1 MSLRDDI
8 RSNPACA
15 DALARRDCDELARIV
30 SAGRTIIGPIEKKDF
45 AIWCAASGMR
55 AAIEDHASNPA
66 SPLRAIALS
75 LKDFLVGPPDAGI
88 DFSEPGNQQSLA
100 AWEAVGAI
108 NAEQKAQLLA
118 MGVKPAPVSPFEVAE
133 ALFNTDGSEK

>member
-1 MSLRDDI
+1 MSLRDEI
-8 RSNPACA
+8 RSNPDCA
-15 DALARRDCDELARIV
+15 DALARRDCDELARIA
-30 SAGRTIIGPIEKKDF
+30 SIDRTATGPIEKKDF

-88 DFSEPGNQQSLA
+88 DFNEPGNQQSLA

-108 NAEQKAQLLA
+108 SGEQKAQLLA
-118 MGVKPAPVSPFEVAE
+118 MGIKPAPVSAYEVAE
-133 ALFNTDGSEK
+133 ALFNPDGSEK